1 MTDTTIKLRR
11 SAVKGKQPSTSQLE
25 LGELAINTVDG
36 KVYLKQKDSD
46 GIGGAESIVEIG
58 GGGGGTLQPSGTPVD
73 NQIAVWTS
81 GTELEGDANLTWD
94 ATTFNVTGLTTLDST
109 TIDGTL
115 TVNDSARFGVGF
127 DVVIRDAS
135 GTNGQVLIGTDDPT
149 LGGSFQSLV
158 VNGNTSLAPTS
169 TGDVL
174 RVGSTSNYTYLQT
187 NTSSNTLALEAKTGG
202 TAIGV
207 GGNFHLVN
215 ADEFGI
221 KIDGPTGDVTIDKS
235 LQVDSDVNVT
245 GNLDVAGLTTL
256 DSTTIDG
263 RLTANGGINGLTLAN
278 GGITG
283 NNFNI
288 EGVNVISINDPG
300 EGIVFQGNTSGDIT
314 LAVLDD
320 TSDNILQVTGG
331 ANTTFQ
337 VPNLNATGITTL
349 DSTTI
354 DGNLSVSGN
363 LTVSGTRTEIN
374 VDALNISDALIILG
388 DSNTNTDVVDIGF
401 YGKYYNSTAG
411 VGKTERA
418 GLFRDAG
425 DGNFYLFTG
434 LRDSATDAATVI
446 NRAGT
451 NYTDATLVAG
461 NLTLSGLSTQ
471 ASETT
476 ALMID
481 GSNIVG
487 TRDLGTGA
495 FTAAYSLPLSA
506 DGTRGGVQIGYAE
519 NGKNYPVELSSEK
532 MYVNV
537 PWTDTVYTHPDH
549 TGDVTS
555 TGDGATVIANDA
567 VTYAKIQNVVNDERI
582 LGRVSGANGVIE
594 ELTKSDVLT
603 MLNVA
608 DGAEVNVA
616 TDLSYTASTRVLASS
631 TGTDATLPEVVA
643 AGNSGLM
650 TGADKTKLDGIAT
663 GAEVNVATNIT
674 ITENATTVTVASS
687 TGSNDNIAGATA
699 SLSGVVTNT
708 TQTFGGDKTFSNDV
722 NVTGTLTAT
731 AKSFDIPHPS
741 KERMR
746 LRYGSLEG
754 PENGVYVRGQLNGTM
769 EIVLPDY
776 WMQLVD
782 PNSITVNLTSIGP
795 DPVWVEHIQ
804 DNVVTI
810 GGSGKCFYHIYAERV
825 DIEKL
830 EVEYRV

>member
-58 GGGGGTLQPSGTPVD
+58 GGGGTLQPSGTPVD

-94 ATTFNVTGLTTLDST
+94 ATTFNVTGITTLDST
-109 TIDGTL
+109 T
-115 TVNDSARFGVGF
+115 V
-127 DVVIRDAS
+127 
-135 GTNGQVLIGTDDPT
+135 
-149 LGGSFQSLV
+149 
-158 VNGNTSLAPTS
+158 
-169 TGDVL
+169 
-174 RVGSTSNYTYLQT
+174 
-187 NTSSNTLALEAKTGG
+187 
-202 TAIGV
+202 
-207 GGNFHLVN
+207 
-215 ADEFGI
+215 
-221 KIDGPTGDVTIDKS
+221 
-235 LQVDSDVNVT
+235 
-245 GNLDVAGLTTL
+245 
-256 DSTTIDG
+256 DG

-288 EGVNVISINDPG
+288 EGVNVLSINDPG

-337 VPNLNATGITTL
+337 VPNLNATGVTTLDSTTIDGPLIIKNGITYRQPSDLLYVGGNGLDGTDAAIYLGNNGEGGGYGWRFFYEGSGSGNANKLIIRSENFGSSVDALSFTQDGNATFASNITVNGITTL

-506 DGTRGGVQIGYAE
+506 DGTRGGVQIGYVE

-555 TGDGATVIANDA
+555 TGDGATVIADDA

-582 LGRVSGANGVIE
+582 LGRVSGANGIIE

-699 SLSGVVTNT
+699 SLAGVVTNT